1 LDDVLSN
8 GISNPVLFKPE
19 GSEYGESQLLTVV
32 SDSGIWFDATF
43 APNSSTPVS
52 KVRLGFLIDGQQYS
66 AFPSLVELLV
76 RTSATGV
83 LQYVV
88 TAKISD
94 IVDESGARWP
104 KSRLDGAIVRISVTA
119 NSADGK
125 VLSVDLE
132 WAD

>member
-1 LDDVLSN
+1 
-8 GISNPVLFKPE
+8 
-19 GSEYGESQLLTVV
+19 
-32 SDSGIWFDATF
+32 
-43 APNSSTPVS
+43 
-52 KVRLGFLIDGQQYS
+52 
-66 AFPSLVELLV
+66 
-76 RTSATGV
+76 
-83 LQYVV
+83 V